1 MVERMRLGVTPT
13 YEGDENEVALASTA
27 VGPVRGSTDSRC
39 DAILSELPLK
49 RTSSAQGWTTGGDG
63 ETPATP
69 MSAAHTSLSSR

>member
-39 DAILSELPLK
+39 DAILS
-49 RTSSAQGWTTGGDG
+49 GC
-63 ETPATP
+63 
-69 MSAAHTSLSSR
+69 H